1 MAFDSVLSSKH
12 VCVVGAGP
20 TGLVS
25 ARELL
30 REGHSVVV
38 LEQNH
43 DLGGQWLYQDAASAT
58 ATVHSSVYASLR
70 LNAPRIYMEF
80 TDFMFTPVEGRDT
93 RNFPGHR
100 ELFLYLKDF
109 ARCFGL
115 NELIRFNTEVV
126 HVGMA
131 AATGKWIVRS
141 RDRRTDDGE
150 FVEEIF
156 DAVVIA
162 TGHFSLPRLPK
173 IKGME
178 EWKRKQL
185 HSHVYRVPEPFQ
197 DEVVVVVGGSLS
209 GSEIALELLHVA
221 KEVHISTKHSE
232 IPHKFVKPVAKYAHL
247 LWHQQ
252 IELLCEDGTV
262 LFADGS
268 SVVADIILYCTGYSY
283 SFPFLDTKGVIH
295 VDENRIG
302 PLYEHTFPPS
312 LAPSLSFVGIPNKF
326 IIFRFFESQ
335 GRWIAQVLSGKR
347 KLPSADEM
355 MKAIEEVERHQEL
368 EEPKNFIQVIA
379 ELLEYYDRYGD
390 QCDFPHLE
398 DWRKEISL
406 KFFENSI
413 NNIETFRDEYIIAIE
428 LSCIEISG
436 KPILIVSGH
445 RYKIHIEDTRFI
457 ESNVAAIIFPFEED
471 CM

>member
-1 MAFDSVLSSKH
+1 MHMAFDSVLSSKH

-126 HVGMA
+126 HVGTA

-141 RDRRTDDGE
+141 RERRTDDGE
-150 FVEEIF
+150 FMEEIF

-209 GSEIALELLHVA
+209 GSEIALELVHVA
-221 KEVHISTKHSE
+221 KEVHISTKHTE

-268 SVVADIILYCTGYSY
+268 SVVADTILYCTGYSY

-413 NNIETFRDEYIIAIE
+413 NNIETFRDE
-428 LSCIEISG
+428 
-436 KPILIVSGH
+436 
-445 RYKIHIEDTRFI
+445 
-457 ESNVAAIIFPFEED
+457 
-471 CM
+471 

>member
-1 MAFDSVLSSKH
+1 MTMAVETLQSSKH
-12 VCVVGAGP
+12 VCVIGAGAS
-20 TGLVS
+20 GLVS

-43 DLGGQWLYQDAASAT
+43 DLGGQWLYQDVGAGAA

-70 LNAPRIYMEF
+70 LNAPRASMEF
-80 TDFMFTPVEGRDT
+80 TDFMFAPVEGRDA
-93 RNFPGHR
+93 RDFPGHR

-115 NELIRFNTEVV
+115 TELIRFNTEVV

-131 AATGKWIVRS
+131 AETGKWIVRS
-141 RDRRTDDGE
+141 RDMRTDEGGE

-156 DAVVIA
+156 DAVVVA

-173 IKGME
+173 IRGME

-185 HSHVYRVPEPFQ
+185 HCHVYRIPDPFQ
-197 DEVVVVVGGSLS
+197 DEVVVVVGGAIS
-209 GSEIALELLHVA
+209 GPEIALELVHVA
-221 KEVHISTKHSE
+221 KEVHISTKQVE
-232 IPHKFVKPVAKYAHL
+232 IPEKLVMPVAKYAHL
-247 LWHQQ
+247 LWHQE

-262 LFADGS
+262 VFADGS
-268 SVVADIILYCTGYSY
+268 SVVADTILYCTGYSY

-295 VDENRIG
+295 VDEKRIG

-335 GRWIAQVLSGKR
+335 ARWIAQVLSGKR

-355 MKAIEEVERHQEL
+355 MKAIEEVEHPQEL
-368 EEPKNFIQVIA
+368 EEPKSIIQIIA
-379 ELLEYYDRYGD
+379 EILEYYDRYGD
-390 QCDFPHLE
+390 HCDFPHLE
-398 DWRKEISL
+398 DWRKEIIM
-406 KFFENSI
+406 KCVENCL
-413 NNIETFRDEYIIAIE
+413 NNCETFRDE
-428 LSCIEISG
+428 
-436 KPILIVSGH
+436 
-445 RYKIHIEDTRFI
+445 
-457 ESNVAAIIFPFEED
+457 
-471 CM
+471 

>member
-1 MAFDSVLSSKH
+1 MAMAFDSLQSSKH

-20 TGLVS
+20 SGLVS

-43 DLGGQWLYQDAASAT
+43 DLGGQWLYQDAGAGAGA

-70 LNAPRIYMEF
+70 LNAPRIYMDF
-80 TDFMFTPVEGRDT
+80 TDFMFAPVEGRDT

-115 NELIRFNTEVV
+115 TELISFNTEVV
-126 HVGMA
+126 HVGTA

-141 RDRRTDDGE
+141 RDRRTEDGE
-150 FVEEIF
+150 FMEEIF

-197 DEVVVVVGGSLS
+197 DEVVVVVGGLLS
-209 GSEIALELLHVA
+209 GSEIALELVRVA
-221 KEVHISTKHSE
+221 KEVHISTKDVE
-232 IPHKFVKPVAKYAHL
+232 IPHKFVKPVAKYPHL
-247 LWHQQ
+247 LWHQE

-262 LFADGS
+262 VFADGS
-268 SVVADIILYCTGYSY
+268 SVVADTILYCTGYSY
-283 SFPFLDTKGVIH
+283 SVPFLDTKGVIN
-295 VDENRIG
+295 VDEKRIG

-312 LAPSLSFVGIPNKF
+312 LAPSLSFVGIPFKF

-335 GRWIAQVLSGKR
+335 ARWIAQVLSGKR
-347 KLPSADEM
+347 KLPSAEEM
-355 MKAIEEVERHQEL
+355 MMKVIEEDERHQEL
-368 EEPKNFIQVIA
+368 EEPKNIIQVIA
-379 ELLEYYDRYGD
+379 EKFEYYDRYGD
-390 QCDFPHLE
+390 QCDFPHME
-398 DWRKEISL
+398 DWRREIIL
-406 KFFENSI
+406 KSFENSF
-413 NNIETFRDEYIIAIE
+413 NNIETFRDE
-428 LSCIEISG
+428 
-436 KPILIVSGH
+436 
-445 RYKIHIEDTRFI
+445 
-457 ESNVAAIIFPFEED
+457 
-471 CM
+471 

>member
-1 MAFDSVLSSKH
+1 MAMDFDTLKSSKY

-20 TGLVS
+20 SGLVS

-43 DLGGQWLYQDAASAT
+43 DLGGQWLYQDAGAGAGA

-70 LNAPRIYMEF
+70 LNAPRTSMEF

-100 ELFLYLKDF
+100 EFFLYLKDF
-109 ARCFGL
+109 ARCFEL
-115 NELIRFNTEVV
+115 TELIKFNTEVV

-131 AATGKWIVRS
+131 AATGKWNVRS

-156 DAVVIA
+156 DAVVVA

-173 IKGME
+173 IRGME

-185 HSHVYRVPEPFQ
+185 HCHVYRIPDPFQ
-197 DEVVVVVGGSLS
+197 DEVVVVVGGSIS
-209 GSEIALELLHVA
+209 GPEIAMELVHVA
-221 KEVHISTKHSE
+221 KEVHISTKHVE
-232 IPHKFVKPVAKYAHL
+232 IPQPLLKPASKYAHL
-247 LWHQQ
+247 HWHPQ

-268 SVVADIILYCTGYSY
+268 SVVADTILYCTGYSY
-283 SFPFLDTKGVIH
+283 SFPFLDTKGVIN

-312 LAPSLSFVGIPNKF
+312 LAPSLSFVGIPQKL

-335 GRWIAQVLSGKR
+335 ARWIAQVLSGKR
-347 KLPSADEM
+347 KLPSAEEMM
-355 MKAIEEVERHQEL
+355 MKAIEEDERHQEL
-368 EEPKNFIQVIA
+368 EEPKNIIQVIA
-379 ELLEYYDRYGD
+379 EKLEYYDRYGD

-398 DWRKEISL
+398 DWRKEIL
-406 KFFENSI
+406 LHFFEKCI
-413 NNIETFRDEYIIAIE
+413 NNIETFRDE
-428 LSCIEISG
+428 
-436 KPILIVSGH
+436 
-445 RYKIHIEDTRFI
+445 
-457 ESNVAAIIFPFEED
+457 
-471 CM
+471 

>member
-1 MAFDSVLSSKH
+1 MPMAVDSLQSSKQ

-20 TGLVS
+20 SGLIS

-30 REGHSVVV
+30 KEGHSVVV

-43 DLGGQWLYQDAASAT
+43 DLGGQWLYQDADAT

-70 LNAPRIYMEF
+70 VNAPRTSMEF
-80 TDFMFTPVEGRDT
+80 TDFMFTPVEGRDA

-115 NELIRFNTEVV
+115 TELIRFNAEVV
-126 HVGMA
+126 HVGL
-131 AATGKWIVRS
+131 ATPTHKWIVRS
-141 RDRRTDDGE
+141 RDRRTDGGE
-150 FVEEIF
+150 FAEEIF
-156 DAVVIA
+156 DAVVVA
-162 TGHFSLPRLPK
+162 TGPFSLPRLPK
-173 IKGME
+173 IRGME

-185 HSHVYRVPEPFQ
+185 HCHVYRIPDPFQ
-197 DEVVVVVGGSLS
+197 DEVVVVVGGSIS
-209 GSEIALELLHVA
+209 GPEIALELVHVA
-221 KEVHISTKHSE
+221 KEVHISTKNVE
-232 IPHKFVKPVAKYAHL
+232 IPEKLVKPVAKHEHL
-247 LWHQQ
+247 HWHQE

-268 SVVADIILYCTGYSY
+268 SVVADTILYCTGYSY
-283 SFPFLDTKGVIH
+283 SFPFLDTKGIIH

-326 IIFRFFESQ
+326 IIFRFLESQ
-335 GRWIAQVLSGKR
+335 ARWIAQVLSGKR
-347 KLPSADEM
+347 KLPSADEL
-355 MKAIEEVERHQEL
+355 MKAIEEVERLQEL
-368 EEPKNFIQVIA
+368 EEPKTFIQLAA

-398 DWRKEISL
+398 DWRREIIL
-406 KFFENSI
+406 KDLENCL
-413 NNIETFRDEYIIAIE
+413 NNIETFRDE
-428 LSCIEISG
+428 
-436 KPILIVSGH
+436 
-445 RYKIHIEDTRFI
+445 
-457 ESNVAAIIFPFEED
+457 
-471 CM
+471 

>member
-1 MAFDSVLSSKH
+1 MSFSFYTQRIKARLLHHRSRRSMPMAFDSLQSSKH

-43 DLGGQWLYQDAASAT
+43 DLGGQWLYQDVGAGA

-70 LNAPRIYMEF
+70 VNAPRASMEF
-80 TDFMFTPVEGRDT
+80 TDFMFSPVEGRDT

-100 ELFLYLKDF
+100 EFFLYLKDF

-115 NELIRFNTEVV
+115 TEFIRFNTEVV
-126 HVGMA
+126 HVSMA
-131 AATGKWIVRS
+131 TPIHKWIVRS

-156 DAVVIA
+156 DAVVVA
-162 TGHFSLPRLPK
+162 TGHYSLPRLPK

-185 HSHVYRVPEPFQ
+185 HSHVYRVPDPFQ
-197 DEVVVVVGGSLS
+197 DEVVVVVGGSIS
-209 GSEIALELLHVA
+209 GSEIALEILHVA
-221 KEVHISTKHSE
+221 KEVHLSTKNVE
-232 IPHKFVKPVAKYAHL
+232 IPEKLVKPVSKYAHMHR
-247 LWHQQ
+247 HQE

-268 SVVADIILYCTGYSY
+268 SVVADAILYCTGYSY
-283 SFPFLDTKGVIH
+283 SFPFLDIKGFIN
-295 VDENRIG
+295 VDENKIG

-326 IIFRFFESQ
+326 TIYRFFESQ
-335 GRWIAQVLSGKR
+335 AKWIAQVLSGKR
-347 KLPSADEM
+347 KLLSAEEM
-355 MKAIEEVERHQEL
+355 MKAIEEVEHHQEL
-368 EEPKNFIQVIA
+368 EEPKNFIQVVA
-379 ELLEYYDRYGD
+379 EILEYYDRYGD
-390 QCDFPHLE
+390 HCDFPYIE
-398 DWRKEISL
+398 DWRKEIIL
-406 KFFENSI
+406 KCLENCL
-413 NNIETFRDEYIIAIE
+413 NNIETFRD
-428 LSCIEISG
+428 L
-436 KPILIVSGH
+436 
-445 RYKIHIEDTRFI
+445 
-457 ESNVAAIIFPFEED
+457 
-471 CM
+471 